1 MLHKYQRMERCNLA
15 NNETDK
21 KQGFRI
27 GQECFN
33 SNRLCSAEPPDK
45 IVSRSLEEIEEWNH
59 HPQRITICQNLTFWQ
74 NIRKHSRNHIYCSTV
89 TLPASKNVFLYV
101 MRLDMHCIY
110 LYTYMSELRIVSAKY
125 INTLTRCHYIS

>member
-89 TLPASKNVFLYV
+89 TLPASKKCFCLCYEA
-101 MRLDMHCIY
+101 RHALHLLIY
-110 LYTYMSELRIVSAKY
+110 LYVRVNNSFGKI
-125 INTLTRCHYIS
+125 H